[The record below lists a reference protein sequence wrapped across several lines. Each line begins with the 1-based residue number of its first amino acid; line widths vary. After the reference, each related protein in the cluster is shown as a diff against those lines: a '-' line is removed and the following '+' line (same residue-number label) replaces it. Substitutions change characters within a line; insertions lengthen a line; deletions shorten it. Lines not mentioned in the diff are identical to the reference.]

1 MRLMTV
7 MSIDSFLNLQHDEF
21 VKKFDVAAVVIVAVI
36 TIFELIMGNGM
47 FCIPPFATMLL
58 ATRVGTTVDMRV
70 PFNASGSGFPWYTI
84 LASLAFVVYLVSVL
98 IENKGYLVY
107 MVWQIKCNLFKRKSK
122 INHDPELGE
131 ELQTMSTEARVSQCI
146 GLERS
151 VTSPF
156 NSNPEDS
163 PRIIQ
168 VAAYQPSDSP
178 EVLSVHKEV
187 ESQLEKLSSRN
198 ETMICT
204 EFQDAR
210 SEQQEPKSVVSPS
223 CQEDTRV
230 MQESVSQSEKSFPRL
245 ETFSYSGDPA
255 TSAAGHSDSASVLP
269 VPQEETPETENYS
282 NGAQPHESGEQPGE
296 SSQENSWKAS
306 FMIAILAFIG
316 CFIFI
321 LSDVKKGLAFGVIER
336 LTILSCYCLPF
347 YWVLLVEECYLVS
360 KRIVRTW
367 LADYCSIYFD

>member
-1 MRLMTV
+1 MFSGLYLLFLAIMRLMTV

-36 TIFELIMGNGM
+36 TIFELIMANAM

-156 NSNPEDS
+156 NSN
-163 PRIIQ
+163 
-168 VAAYQPSDSP
+168 
-178 EVLSVHKEV
+178 
-187 ESQLEKLSSRN
+187 
-198 ETMICT
+198 
-204 EFQDAR
+204 
-210 SEQQEPKSVVSPS
+210 
-223 CQEDTRV
+223 
-230 MQESVSQSEKSFPRL
+230 
-245 ETFSYSGDPA
+245 
-255 TSAAGHSDSASVLP
+255 
-269 VPQEETPETENYS
+269 
-282 NGAQPHESGEQPGE
+282 HE
-296 SSQENSWKAS
+296 A
-306 FMIAILAFIG
+306 
-316 CFIFI
+316 
-321 LSDVKKGLAFGVIER
+321 
-336 LTILSCYCLPF
+336 
-347 YWVLLVEECYLVS
+347 
-360 KRIVRTW
+360 
-367 LADYCSIYFD
+367 